1 MHSRS
6 VELRSSGTTGQ
17 QDKGNGVPILFS
29 ISPKAPSIRLIARY
43 HGLQHSIRPV
53 RKTEPGEKF
62 TH

>member
-6 VELRSSGTTGQ
+6 VELRSSGTTAQ

-43 HGLQHSIRPV
+43 HGLHIPLVFDSQ
-53 RKTEPGEKF
+53 EN
-62 TH
+62 THPLS